1 MTLDELQRETPTLS
15 KRCEPCTR
23 PVENSLAVGDIHLIE
38 YEGRLQYMYLTLDG
52 RLVPAE
58 EW

>member
-1 MTLDELQRETPTLS
+1 MTLDELQMETPTLS

-23 PVENSLAVGDIHLIE
+23 PDESSLAVGDIHLIE
-38 YEGRLQYMYLTLDG
+38 YEGRMQYMYLTLDG